1 MRTLP
6 VLLTLSDM
14 FCIVKSYGKIKII
27 YWLTGFFVKQLQ
39 VFPTGYQT
47 SYHAYDNI
55 KKLLKI
61 KLSIID
67 MILNCRTSSFICYR
81 SVPLFNFLDITYN
94 IWKLCLKGLLEF
106 KIGKLSYNTIHS
118 RQSYFL
124 KSKWHD
130 K

>member
-27 YWLTGFFVKQLQ
+27 YWLTGFFIKQLQ

-67 MILNCRTSSFICYR
+67 MILNCRTSSFICY
-81 SVPLFNFLDITYN
+81 LYHYLTFLDITYN
-94 IWKLCLKGLLEF
+94 ISKLCLQGLLEF
-106 KIGKLSYNTIHS
+106 KIGKLSNDTIHS